1 MWFPEMLYT
10 IDILFVLFVLF
21 FAVRGV
27 WNGLSGELANVVT
40 LLALLTGFCF
50 FYPQLENLAKDHWN
64 LPAAALRFIVPAV
77 LILASVL
84 LFVLL
89 RILFRQ
95 MLKDLADT
103 NADKVGGVLV
113 GMLRGILLGLTV
125 FVGLSLM
132 PNDAL
137 YRVLS
142 EKSAIGGWVCN
153 TLTPWAS
160 PRIGELPVLKKD
172 MQNRIDDITR

>member
-1 MWFPEMLYT
+1 MSFPEMLYT

-40 LLALLTGFCF
+40 LIALLTGFCF
-50 FYPQLENLAKDHWN
+50 FYPQLEDLAKDHWN
-64 LPAAALRFIVPAV
+64 LPNEALRFIVPTV
-77 LILASVL
+77 LILASVI
-84 LFVLL
+84 LFFLL

-103 NADKVGGVLV
+103 KADKIGGVLV

-125 FVGLSLM
+125 FVGLSLI
-132 PNDAL
+132 PNDTL

-142 EKSAIGGWVCN
+142 DKSAVGGWVCK
-153 TLTPWAS
+153 TLTPWAA
-160 PRIGELPVLKKD
+160 PRISELPALRGSI
-172 MQNRIDDITR
+172 QNRIDDVTQ

>member
-27 WNGLSGELANVVT
+27 WNGLSGELANVIT

-50 FYPQLENLAKDHWN
+50 FYPQLTDLAKDHWN

-95 MLKDLADT
+95 MLKEQADT

-125 FVGLSLM
+125 FVGLSLI

-153 TLTPWAS
+153 TLTPWAA
-160 PRIGELPVLKKD
+160 PRIGEMPALKSE
-172 MQNRIDDITR
+172 MQDRVNDITQ